1 MLICLNSVPCP
12 FLSEAI
18 HLISIIQYSQA
29 IQNIQTK
36 DWQQH
41 SLLLIQQAESCQYK
55 GKARSQGTKDKLSL
69 SVAASHWKDTA
80 TFLSLLLKF
89 SSGVSA
95 CSVPHCFS

>member
-1 MLICLNSVPCP
+1 MPRP

-36 DWQQH
+36 DRQQH
-41 SLLLIQQAESCQYK
+41 SLLLIQQAEFCHYK
-55 GKARSQGTKDKLSL
+55 GKARFQGTKDKLSL
-69 SVAASHWKDTA
+69 SVAAGHWKDTA

-89 SSGVSA
+89 SFGVSA
-95 CSVPHCFS
+95 WSVQCCFS